1 MGQAPATTL
10 TIERFSGMAP
20 MLEPG
25 DLAET
30 FSEIQTNCCSERL
43 GELNTRPGC
52 TPLVFD
58 D

>member
-1 MGQAPATTL
+1 MGQESQTNLA
-10 TIERFSGMAP
+10 IDRFSGMAP
-20 MLEPG
+20 MLDPG

-30 FSEIQTNCCSERL
+30 FSEIQINCCSERL